1 MADRI
6 AGIDRLRGLVMVL
19 MTLDHVRDF
28 FSAAHFDP
36 TDLARTT
43 PALFFTRWITH
54 FCAPVFIFLAGTSA
68 HLWAEKRGTDAP
80 IGRFLLERGLILL
93 LLERTVEAW
102 AWNFRHDWRLI
113 DGGVLW
119 AIGWSMIALAGLVKL
134 PGRWVM
140 GLALAMIG
148 LHNAFDGV
156 RAADMGRFGPWWS
169 VLHSGEPV
177 DLGGGWA
184 IKPYYPLLPWIG
196 VMAAGYGF
204 GRRLAQDRSR
214 RDRTVVRWG
223 VALTIGFVLLR
234 FPNVYGDARPWQ
246 LFGDWRF
253 SVMSFL
259 NCEKY
264 PPSLLY
270 LLMTL
275 GPALIVLVGLESSRF
290 GRARCLEVCGR
301 TPLFFYLLHL
311 YWIHAL
317 ALGLAA
323 LAGGPVDALIGGA
336 WDPEIPAGYGYG
348 LGTVYAI
355 WLLVLV
361 TLFPLCRWFEAFKAE
376 RPHWRW
382 LRYL

>member
-156 RAADMGRFGPWWS
+156 RAADMGRS
-169 VLHSGEPV
+169 AH
-177 DLGGGWA
+177 GGRCCTAASRSTWA
-184 IKPYYPLLPWIG
+184 A
-196 VMAAGYGF
+196 V
-204 GRRLAQDRSR
+204 GRL
-214 RDRTVVRWG
+214 
-223 VALTIGFVLLR
+223 
-234 FPNVYGDARPWQ
+234 
-246 LFGDWRF
+246 
-253 SVMSFL
+253 
-259 NCEKY
+259 
-264 PPSLLY
+264 SL
-270 LLMTL
+270 
-275 GPALIVLVGLESSRF
+275 II
-290 GRARCLEVCGR
+290 RC
-301 TPLFFYLLHL
+301 
-311 YWIHAL
+311 
-317 ALGLAA
+317 
-323 LAGGPVDALIGGA
+323 
-336 WDPEIPAGYGYG
+336 
-348 LGTVYAI
+348 
-355 WLLVLV
+355 
-361 TLFPLCRWFEAFKAE
+361 CRGSA
-376 RPHWRW
+376 
-382 LRYL
+382 